1 MNTPTRLR
9 RSFVVTGLLAA
20 VTLGACTGAA
30 APTSSPPVID
40 TPSASA
46 PGGSSGGGGGS
57 SGDTGSGVIGGS
69 VDPVPFDPGFTG
81 QAKLVIAL
89 PGRLNPHP
97 VGATKLEPAVD
108 GHHVIVKI
116 TWYSGVEPCS
126 VLDSVTVDRAGNEFA
141 LTLIEGSSDQSAICI
156 EIAEQK
162 ATIVDLG
169 DLEPGDY
176 KIFSPLGDA
185 PPVLITV
192 S

>member
-9 RSFVVTGLLAA
+9 LPLVLAEFVVAF
-20 VTLGACTGAA
+20 TLGACSSAA
-30 APTSSPPVID
+30 APASTPPTTD
-40 TPSASA
+40 DPSASA
-46 PGGSSGGGGGS
+46 IGGSASGGGGS
-57 SGDTGSGVIGGS
+57 SGDTGTGVIGGP
-69 VDPVPFDPGFTG
+69 VDPVPVDPGTG

-97 VGATKLEPAVD
+97 VGVSLLEPSVN

-116 TWYSGVEPCS
+116 TWYSGVAPCS
-126 VLDSVTVDRAGNEFA
+126 VLDSVKVDRAANEIA
-141 LTLIEGSSDQSAICI
+141 LTIIEGSSDQSAICI

-169 DLEPGDY
+169 DFQPGEY
-176 KIFSPLGDA
+176 KIFSPVGDA
-185 PPVLITV
+185 PPITITV

>member
-1 MNTPTRLR
+1 MNTPTRFRLPL
-9 RSFVVTGLLAA
+9 VLAGLAA
-20 VTLGACTGAA
+20 TLALGACSSAA
-30 APTSSPPVID
+30 APASSPPATD
-40 TPSASA
+40 NLSASA
-46 PGGSSGGGGGS
+46 PGGPASGGGGS
-57 SGDTGSGVIGGS
+57 SGDTGTGVIGGS
-69 VDPVPFDPGFTG
+69 VDPVPVDPGTG

-97 VGATKLEPAVD
+97 VGASTLEPVVN

-116 TWYSGVEPCS
+116 TWYSGVAPCS
-126 VLDSVTVDRAGNEFA
+126 VLDSVKVDRAANEIA

-176 KIFSPLGDA
+176 KIFSPVGDA
-185 PPVLITV
+185 SPVMITV

>member
-1 MNTPTRLR
+1 MNAPTRFRLR
-9 RSFVVTGLLAA
+9 LALAGFVVSL
-20 VTLGACTGAA
+20 TLGACSSAA
-30 APTSSPPVID
+30 GPASSPPATD
-40 TPSASA
+40 NPSATA
-46 PGGSSGGGGGS
+46 PGGSASGGGGA
-57 SGDTGSGVIGGS
+57 SGDTGSGVIGGPI
-69 VDPVPFDPGFTG
+69 DPVPVDPGSG

-97 VGATKLEPAVD
+97 VGASTLEPSVN

-116 TWYSGVEPCS
+116 TWYSGVAPCS
-126 VLDSVTVDRAGNEFA
+126 VLDSVKVDRAANEIA

-169 DLEPGDY
+169 DFEPGDY
-176 KIFSPLGDA
+176 RIFSPVGDA
-185 PPVLITV
+185 PPVTITV